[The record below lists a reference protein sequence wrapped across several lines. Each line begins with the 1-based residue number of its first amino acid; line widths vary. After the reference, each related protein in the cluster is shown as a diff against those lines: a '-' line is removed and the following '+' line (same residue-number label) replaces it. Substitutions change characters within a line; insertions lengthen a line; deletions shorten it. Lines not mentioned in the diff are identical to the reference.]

1 MTSFPERLQTIA
13 RQAEQ
18 EPASAWQA
26 AQALAPVVATALDA
40 VHLGAISAQ
49 LAGAAL
55 GHFRDGARFV
65 AELRML
71 PVVAAAPEAQRSL
84 WRAEAVLR
92 RCAGE
97 SDAEALRHG
106 ITGPADRCRFVGLLA
121 QTLAARGRL
130 GEALAPA
137 QEAAT
142 LADSLPLTDPVVA
155 QTALVAQNLARMANE
170 QARQAHALALA
181 AADASAASDGRSTEW
196 QRQHLAL
203 FTRMRTLLLAGRP
216 GEALRGMHQ
225 LMDLED
231 RHQAGPCER
240 FHTASLACRAYHARG
255 DQPQAAR
262 TLEACRDFAR
272 RATAHDLTGE
282 LTGLERLLAT

>member
-18 EPASAWQA
+18 EPATAWQA
-26 AQALAPVVATALDA
+26 TQALAPAVVTALDA
-40 VHLGAISAQ
+40 VHLGAIAAQ

-65 AELRML
+65 AELRTL
-71 PVVAAAPEAQRSL
+71 PVVVAAPEAQRSL

-97 SDAEALRHG
+97 SDAEALSRG

-155 QTALVAQNLARMANE
+155 QTALVAQNLARMASE
-170 QARQAHALALA
+170 HARQAHDLALA
-181 AADASAASDGRSTEW
+181 AANASAASDGRSAEW

-231 RHQAGPCER
+231 RHQAGPFER

-272 RATAHDLTGE
+272 RATTHDLTGE
-282 LTGLERLLAT
+282 LAGLERLLAS

>member
-1 MTSFPERLQTIA
+1 MTWFPERLQTIA
-13 RQAEQ
+13 HQAEQ

-26 AQALAPVVATALDA
+26 AQALVPAVATALDA
-40 VHLGAISAQ
+40 VHLGAVAAQ

-65 AELRML
+65 AELRNL
-71 PVVAAAPEAQRSL
+71 PVVAANPEAQRSL

-97 SDAEALRHG
+97 SDAEALSHG
-106 ITGPADRCRFVGLLA
+106 ITGPADRCRYVGLLA

-155 QTALVAQNLARMANE
+155 QTALVAQNLARMASE
-170 QARQAHALALA
+170 HARQAHDLALA
-181 AADASAASDGRSTEW
+181 AANASAASDGRAAAW

-231 RHQAGPCER
+231 RHQAGPFER
-240 FHTASLACRAYHARG
+240 FHTAALACRAYHARG

-272 RATAHDLTGE
+272 RATTHDLTGE
-282 LTGLERLLAT
+282 LAGLERLLAS

>member
-1 MTSFPERLQTIA
+1 MTSFPERLQAIV

-26 AQALAPVVATALDA
+26 AQALVPEVGTALDA
-40 VHLGAISAQ
+40 VHLGAVAAQ

-65 AELRML
+65 TTLRQL
-71 PVVAAAPEAQRSL
+71 SVVTAAPDALRSL

-92 RCAGE
+92 HCAGDDE
-97 SDAEALRHG
+97 REALSHG
-106 ITGPADRCRFVGLLA
+106 ISGPADRCRYVGLLA

-130 GEALAPA
+130 AEALAPA
-137 QEAAT
+137 QETAA

-155 QTALVAQNLARMANE
+155 QTALVAQNLARMASE
-170 QARQAHALALA
+170 HARHAHDLALA
-181 AADASAASDGRSTEW
+181 AASASAASDGRAGEW

-231 RHQAGPCER
+231 RHQAGPFER
-240 FHTASLACRAYHARG
+240 FHTAALACRAYHARG

-272 RATAHDLTGE
+272 RATNHDLSGE
-282 LTGLERLLAT
+282 LAGLERILAD